1 MGPADLALVLSTLP
15 RAQHPDLL
23 VGFETSDDAGVFRLR
38 EDLAIINTV
47 DFFTPVVDDPYTYG
61 QISAANSLSDVYAM
75 GGEPKTA
82 MNIVCFPQNGL
93 DKAILRD
100 ILQGGADKAAEA
112 GVVVVGGHSVA
123 DDEIK
128 YGMAVTGIIDPR
140 HIRRNVGV
148 RLDDVLILTK
158 PLGTGILTTALK
170 RGHLAEEEYKA
181 AVASMAMLNAT
192 AAEVMQRHTVHACT
206 DITGFSLM
214 GHSCEMAAGS
224 GVTLR
229 IRASA
234 LPILPGALRLAME
247 GYITGG
253 CKRNRTYLADKVLA
267 RPEVPQDLNEV
278 AFDPQTSG
286 GLLIAAPES
295 EAQTLTRELLD
306 AGVLVAAIIGEATPR
321 QEVWVELV

>member
-1 MGPADLALVLSTLP
+1 M
-15 RAQHPDLL
+15 L

-61 QISAANSLSDVYAM
+61 QISATNSLSDVYAM

-82 MNIVCFPQNGL
+82 MNIVCFPQSGIE
-93 DKAILRD
+93 KEILRD

-128 YGMAVTGIIDPR
+128 YGMAITGVIDPR
-140 HIRRNVGV
+140 HIRRNVGAQV
-148 RLDDVLILTK
+148 GDVLILTK

-170 RGHLAEEEYKA
+170 KGHLAEEEYGA
-181 AVASMAMLNAT
+181 AVASMSMLNAK
-192 AAEVMQRHTVHACT
+192 AAEVMQRYTVHACT
-206 DITGFSLM
+206 DVTGFSLM
-214 GHSCEMAAGS
+214 GHSYEMATGS
-224 GVTLR
+224 NVTLR
-229 IRASA
+229 LRASA
-234 LPILPGALRLAME
+234 LPVLPGTLRLALE

-253 CKRNRTYLADKVLA
+253 SKRNRNYLADKVQ
-267 RPEVPQDLNEV
+267 VQSQVTQDLNEI

-286 GLLIAAPES
+286 GLLIAVPNR
-295 EAQTLTRELLD
+295 EANTLAQNLL
-306 AGVLVAAIIGEATPR
+306 AEGVLVAAMIGEAVPYTGT
-321 QEVWVELV
+321 WVELH

>member
-1 MGPADLALVLSTLP
+1 VLSTLP

-128 YGMAVTGIIDPR
+128 YGMAVTGVIDPR
-140 HIRRNVGV
+140 HIRRNVGAQV
-148 RLDDVLILTK
+148 GDVLILTK
-158 PLGTGILTTALK
+158 PLGVGILTTALK

-181 AVASMAMLNAT
+181 AVTSMAMLNAT

-234 LPILPGALRLAME
+234 LPILPGASRLAVE

-286 GLLIAAPES
+286 GLLIAAPEN
-295 EAQTLTRELLD
+295 EAYTLARELLD
-306 AGVLVAAIIGEATPR
+306 AGVLAAAIIGEARPR
-321 QEVWVELV
+321 QAVWVELV

>member
-1 MGPADLALVLSTLP
+1 M
-15 RAQHPDLL
+15 

-61 QISAANSLSDVYAM
+61 QISATNSLSDVYAM

-82 MNIVCFPQNGL
+82 MNIVCFPQSGIE
-93 DKAILRD
+93 KEILRD
-100 ILQGGADKAAEA
+100 ILLGGADKAAEA

-128 YGMAVTGIIDPR
+128 YGMAVTGVIDPR

-148 RLDDVLILTK
+148 QVGDLLLLTK

-170 RGHLAEEEYKA
+170 KGHLTEEEYGA
-181 AVASMAMLNAT
+181 AVTSMSMLNAK
-192 AAEVMQRHTVHACT
+192 AAQIMQRYTVHACT
-206 DITGFSLM
+206 DVTGFSLM
-214 GHSCEMAAGS
+214 GHGCEMAMGS
-224 GVTLR
+224 NVTLR
-229 IRASA
+229 LRASA
-234 LPILPGALRLAME
+234 LPVLPGALRLALE

-253 CKRNRTYLADKVLA
+253 CKRNRTYLADKVHVQEQVA
-267 RPEVPQDLNEV
+267 QDLNEV

-286 GLLIAAPES
+286 GLLIAVPER
-295 EAQTLTRELLD
+295 EANALARSLLEE
-306 AGVLVAAIIGEATPR
+306 GVLIAAIVGEAVPHG
-321 QEVWVELV
+321 EVWVELR